1 MWPQGVHDLIAMVTI
16 VQPLTDLTSGTHL
29 VKKEALAYL
38 RQEGLYKRSPFTPP
52 EWITEAL
59 GTMTPEQIEA
69 LKKCK
74 SKGEA
79 YRLLY
84 EHRHSRLY
92 KTQPRKKG
100 RRVWEEVQKERL
112 RLAPHMTAA
121 EFAKH
126 FHVCLAYAY
135 AWNDRHGRPLR
146 KSKVRGKVASDQ
158 EARLR
163 AAPGMTPAEFADH
176 FNITLQ
182 AAYSWNKNNGF
193 LLRKKN
199 YARRTVE

>member
-1 MWPQGVHDLIAMVTI
+1 MWAQGVLDLVAMVTI

-38 RQEGLYKRSPFTPP
+38 RQEGLYKSSPFTPP

-69 LKKCK
+69 LKRCK
-74 SKGEA
+74 DKGEA
-79 YRLLY
+79 YKLLY

-100 RRVWEEVQKERL
+100 RRVREEVQKERL
-112 RLAPHMTAA
+112 RLAPHMTPRQ
-121 EFAKH
+121 FADH

-135 AWNDRHGRPLR
+135 AWDKRNGFLLR
-146 KSKVRGKVASDQ
+146 RIPACGNIADDQ

-163 AAPGMTPAEFADH
+163 AAPGMTPAEFADR